1 VTKVHGDV
9 TVTLVRAG
17 WSPMVL
23 VCTEGVCAPTGSG
36 GVTVTK
42 VHGGVTVTLVRAGW
56 LPVVLVCTEGVCA
69 PTGSSQVSVWSDVY
83 RADLYS
89 ECVSRG
95 V

>member
-1 VTKVHGDV
+1 MEP
-9 TVTLVRAG
+9 
-17 WSPMVL
+17 WCSCVL
-23 VCTEGVCAPTGSG
+23 REGVLQQVPVV
-36 GVTVTK
+36 VTVTK